1 MKIANREIGPGHPV
15 YITAEAGLAHLGSLD
30 LAMEMLHAAKEAG
43 ADAFKTQWWDVDN
56 SHKLFSGPR
65 KSNRCLSR
73 VSIVLLKEEC
83 ERVGIHFLCTPHD
96 EYALKYIAKTCP
108 AIKIGSGERG
118 NLVFIEKA
126 SRRDKPLII
135 SSGSYTDHDITLVN
149 ELMEREGTDFSW
161 LFCISK
167 YPTIWEDVKGQMP
180 DFRNS
185 IYDGWSSHTAHD
197 WNIDLAAVA
206 AGAKIIEKHIK
217 PDFYGDIETS
227 LDMKAGIRIGRFGDW
242 CNEVRRIDGLFS

>member
-1 MKIANREIGPGHPV
+1 MKIADREIGPDHPV
-15 YITAEAGLAHLGSLD
+15 YIIAEAGLAHLGSLD

-43 ADAFKTQWWDVDN
+43 ADAFKTQFWNVKKSD
-56 SHKLFSGPR
+56 SLYSGARNP
-65 KSNRCLSR
+65 SRCLSLP
-73 VSIVLLKEEC
+73 SIDDLTDEC
-83 ERVGIHFLCTPHD
+83 EKLGIHFLCTPHD
-96 EYALKYIAKTCP
+96 EYALEMVAMRCL

-118 NLVFIEKA
+118 NWGFIKKA
-126 SRRDKPLII
+126 ISYNKPLII
-135 SSGSYTDHDITLVN
+135 SMGGYGETDRYQVIGTV
-149 ELMEREGTDFSW
+149 REASRVY

-167 YPTIWEDVKGQMP
+167 YPTTWEDVKGQMP
-180 DFRNS
+180 DFRKS

-197 WNIDLAAVA
+197 WNIDLAAIA
-206 AGAKIIEKHIK
+206 SGAKIIEKHIK